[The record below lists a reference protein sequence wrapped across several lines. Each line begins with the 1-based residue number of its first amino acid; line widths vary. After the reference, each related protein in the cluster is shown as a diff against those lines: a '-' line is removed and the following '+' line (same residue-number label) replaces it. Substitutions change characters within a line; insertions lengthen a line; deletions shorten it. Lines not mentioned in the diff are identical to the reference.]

1 MIAINDP
8 FEFLQ
13 LLREVALPSLVAEE
27 SQFLNQIRPRHI
39 GVFNDILKT
48 HLYLLLYGFLQFLFN
63 IQLHLIVLLVERRL
77 LGLWDKG
84 LLRVRISG
92 LWEEVLVH
100 A

>member
-1 MIAINDP
+1 MITINDP
-8 FEFLQ
+8 FELLQ
-13 LLREVALPSLVAEE
+13 LLWEVALASLVAEE
-27 SQFLNQIRPRHI
+27 SQLFNQIRPRHI
-39 GVFNDILKT
+39 GVLNNVLKT
-48 HLYLLLYGFLQFLFN
+48 HFYLLLYGFLQFLLD

>member
-1 MIAINDP
+1 MIAINYP
-8 FEFLQ
+8 FKFLQ
-13 LLREVALPSLVAEE
+13 LLWEVALASLVAEE
-27 SQFLNQIRPRHI
+27 SKLFNQIRPRHI
-39 GVFNDILKT
+39 RVLNNVLKT
-48 HLYLLLYGFLQFLFN
+48 HLYLLLYGFLQFLLD

-77 LGLWDKG
+77 LWDKG